1 MKLHLSNKFLIIIFL
16 TVIAIVILLLINNG
30 LYDSKINNSNTLSTD
45 TENISPNE
53 NEYNVK
59 LNELMSDIYPEYIIL
74 DYCDL
79 GDEDLYIV
87 DSEGIVR
94 IVGFIYPYGDSGAFL
109 GEYLRDIEY
118 EKEYYIHLEGID
130 ESAKIIL
137 TSKQSNQ
144 YPNAL
149 LNQKVSIG
157 ENKYYLCIDELS
169 SYEKEYVKFQD
180 FVNWNGYDH
189 WLTLKIAE
197 GVDPLRWV
205 YGEYLKYWYEE
216 FEFTL
221 EYAKEL
227 FENEDEY
234 LAWKLEN
241 EKWLEITKELLKKE
255 VNNFTDEMHRL
266 EVIIPYSDLV
276 RQKVIDTKY
285 FLYILEN
292 NTTEKITDYI
302 SLKWKGWK

>member
-1 MKLHLSNKFLIIIFL
+1 MKLHLSNKFLIIIAL
-16 TVIAIVILLLINNG
+16 TVIVIAILLLIKNG
-30 LYDSKINNSNTLSTD
+30 VNDSKMNNSNTLSTD
-45 TENISPNE
+45 IISPNE
-53 NEYNVK
+53 NKYNAK
-59 LNELMSDIYPEYIIL
+59 LNELMNDIYPEYKIL

-79 GDEDLYIV
+79 GDEDLYII
-87 DSEGIVR
+87 DSEGVVR
-94 IVGFIYPYGDSGAFL
+94 IVGFIYQYGESGAFL

-130 ESAKIIL
+130 ESVKIII
-137 TSKQSNQ
+137 TSKQSKQ

-169 SYEKEYVKFQD
+169 SSEKKYVRFQD

-189 WLTLKIAE
+189 WLALKIAE
-197 GVDPLRWV
+197 GVDSLSWI
-205 YGEYLKYWYEE
+205 YGEYLKSWYTE

-234 LAWKLEN
+234 LAWKVDN
-241 EKWLEITKELLKKE
+241 EEWLKITRELLKKE
-255 VNNFTDEMHRL
+255 TSHFADEMHRL
-266 EVIIPYSDLV
+266 EIIIPYSKLI

-285 FLYILEN
+285 FLYTLESD
-292 NTTEKITDYI
+292 TTEEITNYV

>member
-1 MKLHLSNKFLIIIFL
+1 MKLHLSNKFLIIIAL
-16 TVIAIVILLLINNG
+16 TVIVIAILLLINNG
-30 LYDSKINNSNTLSTD
+30 LNDSKMNISTD
-45 TENISPNE
+45 NILPNE
-53 NEYNVK
+53 NEYYAK
-59 LNELMSDIYPEYIIL
+59 LNELMSDIYLEYKIL

-79 GDEDLYIV
+79 GDEDLYII

-94 IVGFIYPYGDSGAFL
+94 IVGFIYQYGDSGAFL
-109 GEYLRDIEY
+109 GEYLRDVEY

-169 SYEKEYVKFQD
+169 SSEKEYVRFQD
-180 FVNWNGYDH
+180 FVNWNGYDR
-189 WLTLKIAE
+189 WLALKISE
-197 GVDPLRWV
+197 GVDPLSWV
-205 YGEYLKYWYEE
+205 YGEYLKKWYEE

-227 FENEDEY
+227 FDNEDEY
-234 LAWKLEN
+234 LVWKADN
-241 EKWLEITKELLKKE
+241 EEWLKITRELLNKE

-266 EVIIPYSDLV
+266 EVIIPYGELV
-276 RQKVIDTKY
+276 RQKVIDIKY

-292 NTTEKITDYI
+292 DTTEEIANYI
-302 SLKWKGWK
+302 SLKWKN